1 MIVYNDRNNANILDF
16 PGPIVN
22 PINVLGVSGA
32 GLAFQV
38 ARRWIDVSKTVHTAG
53 IKGKISI
60 GSVLSVIVDEPTE
73 WVLCVPTKRHWQDLS
88 RFADVVAGIEALRV
102 EADRL
107 GLETLAVPQLGCGL
121 GGLRWDQVR
130 PEIERVFAG
139 WPGRLVVYGEKAQ

>member
-1 MIVYNDRNNANILDF
+1 MIVYNNGADILDF

-38 ARRWIDVSKTVHTAG
+38 ARRWVDVSKTVHSAG
-53 IKGKISI
+53 IRGKIRI

-73 WVLCVPTKRHWQDLS
+73 WVLCVPTKRHYRDPS
-88 RFADVVAGIEALRV
+88 RLEDVVAGIGALRV
-102 EADRL
+102 EAERL
-107 GLETLAVPQLGCGL
+107 RLDTLAVPLLGCGL
-121 GGLRWDQVR
+121 GGLQWELVR

-139 WPGRLVVYGEKAQ
+139 WPGRLVVYGEKAR